1 MYCCRLCW
9 CTAVNSRKGAF
20 MWRGKWEWAGR
31 EKLKHN
37 EQAGKGGV
45 QNSEERHT
53 YCPWCCPSHRREL
66 LPVVSPIAP
75 PCAAAHRVTH
85 RAAVRCCSWCCLSRC
100 SALQPWC
107 HPSRGRALLP
117 VMPLVTPVRAAA
129 RRTVCLLHRRVLLPV
144 VPPVVPLHAVAVV
157 LPHHALL
164 PVAPPVVLRRA
175 AGARV
180 SLWCEGGQHQ
190 VVEPAYRTW

>member
-1 MYCCRLCW
+1 MMYRCRSCW

-31 EKLKHN
+31 EKLKHD

-66 LPVVSPIAP
+66 LPMVSPIAP

-85 RAAVRCCSWCCLSRC
+85 RAAMRCCLSCRLSRRC
-100 SALQPWC
+100 
-107 HPSRGRALLP
+107 
-117 VMPLVTPVRAAA
+117 
-129 RRTVCLLHRRVLLPV
+129 VLLPV
-144 VPPVVPLHAVAVV
+144 VLSVCRTAVRCCPSCRPSFHCTPLPSCCLTVRCCPLRH
-157 LPHHALL
+157 LSCCGALL
-164 PVAPPVVLRRA
+164 VLGCPCGVKEA
-175 AGARV
+175 STGLWSLHTEPGESKTRV
-180 SLWCEGGQHQ
+180 SVTDHWC
-190 VVEPAYRTW
+190 VMLCCC

>member
-1 MYCCRLCW
+1 
-9 CTAVNSRKGAF
+9 

-31 EKLKHN
+31 EKLKHD

-66 LPVVSPIAP
+66 LPMVSPIAP

-85 RAAVRCCSWCCLSRC
+85 RAAVRCCLWCCLSRC

-129 RRTVCLLHRRVLLPV
+129 RRTVCLSHRRALLPV
-144 VPPVVPLHAVAVV
+144 VPPIIPLHAVAVV
-157 LPHHALL
+157 LPHRALL
-164 PVAPPVVLRRA
+164 VLGCPCGVKEA
-175 AGARV
+175 STGLWSLHTEPGESKTRV
-180 SLWCEGGQHQ
+180 SVTDHWC
-190 VVEPAYRTW
+190 VMLCCC